1 VNVLGISAF
10 YHDSA
15 AALVVDGRLV
25 AASQEERYTRRKFD
39 HSVPVNA
46 ARAALDAHGMTI
58 RDVDLVCFYEQPL
71 VKLDRIVASLA
82 MRMGAEPQALAS
94 GGREKLA
101 PQEVVKHALC
111 FDGQVRCFPHHLCHA
126 ASAFLTSPFEQAGI
140 LTMDGVGEWT
150 TTGTFLGDSR
160 GIEPIA
166 RQEYPHSL
174 GLFYSAVTS
183 FLGFSPNSDEYKV
196 MGLSAYGRPRL
207 LDKLRNVMR
216 WDARGMVELSLEY
229 FDFNFRMFS
238 PALEDLLGV
247 PRRNKQEPLTRAHRD
262 LAASAQRL
270 CEEAVLALANRL
282 HEDTGVDRL
291 CLAGGVALNCVANSR
306 IRSETGFTKVF
317 VQPAAGDAGGAVG
330 AALLG
335 AQRKRRPQV
344 RSPMTH
350 AYLGPEF
357 SDAQIEAYVRRMGV
371 VYHRLSS
378 KAVVERVAEVIATGR
393 IVGWFQGRMEWGPRA
408 LGARSILADPRPA
421 SMKDRLNAKIKMR
434 ERFRPFAPVCLWSRA
449 SEFFEV
455 KDKEPFMTFTVG
467 VKRPEVLGAVTHADH
482 TARLQTVDDDAGLL
496 ADLLRAFARRTGV
509 PVLVNTSFNV
519 NGEPIVCTPLDA
531 FNCFR
536 ETGIDVLVMGHI
548 VIDKTEQ
555 PPRTMIPGT
564 HAFISAFREQRPHER
579 DTYFFT

>member
-1 VNVLGISAF
+1 MNVLGISAF

-15 AALVVDGRLV
+15 AALVVGGRLV
-25 AASQEERYTRRKFD
+25 AASQEERYTRVKFD
-39 HSVPVNA
+39 HRVPVNA
-46 ARAALDAHGMTI
+46 ARAALDSQGLTI

-82 MRMGAEPQALAS
+82 MRMGAEPKALAS
-94 GGREKLA
+94 SLREKLA
-101 PQEVVKHALC
+101 PQDILKHALC
-111 FDGQVRCFPHHLCHA
+111 FDGEVRCFPHHLCHA
-126 ASAFLTSPFEQAGI
+126 ASAFLTSPFEEAGI

-150 TTGTFLGDSR
+150 TTGTFLGTSR
-160 GIEPIA
+160 GIKPIA

-174 GLFYSAVTS
+174 GLFYSAITS
-183 FLGFSPNSDEYKV
+183 FLGFTPNSDEYKV
-196 MGLSAYGRPRL
+196 MGLAAYGRPRF

-238 PALEDLLGV
+238 PALEDLFGV
-247 PRRNKQEPLTRAHRD
+247 PRRSKRGPITKDHRD
-262 LAASAQRL
+262 IAASAQRL

-282 HEDTGVDRL
+282 HADTGVDRL
-291 CLAGGVALNCVANSR
+291 CLAGGVALNCVANAR
-306 IRSETGFTKVF
+306 LRNETAFKHVF

-330 AALLG
+330 AAMLG
-335 AQRKRRPQV
+335 AQRKRRPLV
-344 RSPMTH
+344 RSPMRH

-357 SDAQIEAYVRRMGV
+357 SDAQIETYVRRMDV
-371 VYHRLSS
+371 VYQRLSS
-378 KAVVERVAEVIATGR
+378 KALVERVAEVLDSGR

-421 SMKDRLNAKIKMR
+421 TMKGRLNAKIKMR
-434 ERFRPFAPVCLWSRA
+434 EGFRPFAPICLWSRA
-449 SEFFEV
+449 SEFFDV
-455 KDKEPFMTFTVG
+455 GAKEPFMTFTVG
-467 VKRPEVLGAVTHADH
+467 VKRPEVLGAVTHADR

-496 ADLLRAFARRTGV
+496 ADLLRAFAARTGV

-548 VIDKTEQ
+548 LIDKAEQ
-555 PPRTMIPGT
+555 PPRSMNPGT
-564 HAFISAFREQRPHER
+564 HAFISVFREHRPHER